1 VSAVPDGDAA
11 NSLTPDLS
19 TSGRSAPHA
28 PALERD
34 GPVLAYDGRDIELLH
49 SVRIG
54 VDVADH
60 RAEFLYWGFYEPRPW
75 RNFLHT
81 HSFFEICYAYSG
93 RGTFRTGEREYTVDS
108 GTLFVARPGDVHEII
123 SSTDDPLCVHFW
135 SYTLIPA
142 SIRTQR
148 NIRPHGDPVLG
159 TESTDPASAVAAQG
173 SVSSGHGS
181 GSSGHG
187 SGTTAPGSGATTTSS
202 HGEGMTD
209 HGRRLLETFAS
220 PATPVLSTAATRVPA
235 LLDILA
241 REAAQPGPAFHEVV
255 NRLAGML
262 VIETARAVVDDPTLA
277 PSPEAALPARDEQVA
292 RTMVRYLQD
301 NYDRPVAVRDV
312 AAQVHLSERHAGR
325 VFRSFTGT
333 TVHGFLVRLR
343 LEIAAQRL
351 LERTAQKSSR
361 SITEIARSCG
371 YPDVRH
377 FTTVF
382 RRHWGVTPGIFRSGN
397 GTAHIETD
405 TDAPGDAPT
414 SC

>member
-1 VSAVPDGDAA
+1 MSAVPVGDTV
-11 NSLTPDLS
+11 NSLTPDLPVPD
-19 TSGRSAPHA
+19 RSATHL
-28 PALERD
+28 PAREPD
-34 GPVLAYDGRDIELLH
+34 GPVLAYDGGDIEFLH

-93 RGTFRTGEREYTVDS
+93 SGLFRTGEREYTVDS

-123 SSTDDPLCVHFW
+123 SSTDDPLCLHFW

-142 SIRTQR
+142 PVRTTQR
-148 NIRPHGDPVLG
+148 HARPRLDPGPG
-159 TESTDPASAVAAQG
+159 TG
-173 SVSSGHGS
+173 L
-181 GSSGHG
+181 
-187 SGTTAPGSGATTTSS
+187 TAHDS
-202 HGEGMTD
+202 EMTD

-220 PATPVLSTAATRVPA
+220 PATPVLSESAVRVPA
-235 LLDILA
+235 LLELLA
-241 REAAQPGPAFHEVV
+241 REATQPGPAFGEIV

-262 VIETARAVVDDPTLA
+262 VIDTARAVVDDPTLI

-325 VFRSFTGT
+325 VFRAFTGT

-351 LERTAQKSSR
+351 LERAVPKR
-361 SITEIARSCG
+361 PPSITEIARSCG

-377 FTTVF
+377 FTTAF
-382 RRHWGVTPGIFRSGN
+382 RRHWGVTPGVFRAGN
-397 GTAHIETD
+397 GTAHVERGPD
-405 TDAPGDAPT
+405 MRGDAPT
-414 SC
+414 PY

>member
-1 VSAVPDGDAA
+1 VSAASVGDSA
-11 NSLTPDLS
+11 SLLTPDIS
-19 TSGRSAPHA
+19 IPDRSVTPL
-28 PALERD
+28 PARDRD
-34 GPVLAYDGRDIELLH
+34 GQDGHGGSVLAYDGRDIEFLH

-54 VDVADH
+54 TDVADH

-93 RGTFRTGEREYTVDS
+93 RGLFRTGEREYTVDS

-142 SIRTQR
+142 
-148 NIRPHGDPVLG
+148 PVRMSLRQPG
-159 TESTDPASAVAAQG
+159 PDTD
-173 SVSSGHGS
+173 SGNPP
-181 GSSGHG
+181 
-187 SGTTAPGSGATTTSS
+187 TTGM
-202 HGEGMTD
+202 MTD

-220 PATPVLSTAATRVPA
+220 PTTPVLSRSATRVPA
-235 LLDILA
+235 LLELLA
-241 REAAQPGPAFHEVV
+241 REAARPGPAFGEIVG
-255 NRLAGML
+255 RLAGML
-262 VIETARAVVDDPTLA
+262 VIETARGIVDDPSLT
-277 PSPEAALPARDEQVA
+277 PSPGTALPARDEQVA

-301 NYDRPVAVRDV
+301 NYDRPVVVRDV

-325 VFRSFTGT
+325 VFRAYTGT

-351 LERTAQKSSR
+351 LERTVPKSPA
-361 SITEIARSCG
+361 SIMEIARSCG

-377 FTTVF
+377 FTTAF
-382 RRHWGVTPGIFRSGN
+382 RRHWGVTPGVFRAGN
-397 GTAHIETD
+397 GTAHVEPQPD
-405 TDAPGDAPT
+405 RPGDAPNPT
-414 SC
+414 PKRC